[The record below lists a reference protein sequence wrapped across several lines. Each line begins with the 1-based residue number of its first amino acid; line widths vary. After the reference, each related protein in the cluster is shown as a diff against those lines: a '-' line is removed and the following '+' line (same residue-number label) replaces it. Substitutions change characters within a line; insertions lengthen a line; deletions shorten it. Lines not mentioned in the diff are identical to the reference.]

1 MSALV
6 SLLFVLALGTCWW
19 SLVRRARRH
28 DGERTVWLSHAAA
41 VGLLTVGAA
50 GAALVHAAGA
60 PVRWEVAAAGA
71 PALAAVGCMLRGLV
85 HYARVHSVT
94 SDRSA
99 WLLAVSCVL
108 ALAAVGDLL
117 VERGVLRSP
126 LSALELQFRLLM
138 AGGVGVVWGLLLDA
152 GRRAGLLRAAS
163 THLLLVA
170 AAGVVCA
177 QLVAATRETDPC
189 VRLLLAL
196 SWIALAAAVARAA
209 HLPDRSTGLMAVS
222 PLAATVTAVAALL
235 VAVAV
240 ITVGGLDARGGLEW
254 SSAWAV
260 LAVLGLSGRVAHLVR
275 AVSGHD
281 RARHE
286 ARTDDLTGLPNRRAF
301 SAALEAA
308 TAGGLP
314 AALVLADLDGF
325 KEVNDRFGHE
335 TGDRLLRH
343 VSQRFRAALP
353 PGTFTARLG
362 GDEFAILLTGGGC
375 RDADAVARRLVEVAG
390 EAELDGVR
398 TAGCSVGV
406 AVAPTGADGAAGAP
420 LPGPELLRRADA
432 AMYVAKGRGGG
443 VALHDDALDRE
454 LRERAALTDDLRAAF
469 ADASGQ
475 GAGQGHEQ
483 FVVHYQPQVSAADG
497 RVVGVEALVRWQHP
511 SRGLVPPFRF
521 LDLVEQ
527 QRLMPAL
534 TARVLARAAADLA
547 RWRAAGHDLRLSF
560 NVSSSQLA
568 GDALLDLLDDV
579 VATGTDPSR
588 LVVEVTETTLV
599 GDPDR
604 ALAVCQAIRDRGCEL
619 SIDDFGTGYSSLGY
633 LSDFP
638 ATEVKVDRSFTARL
652 LTSPRT
658 AAVVA
663 GTVGLAHH
671 LGMRVVAEG
680 VEDAATLA
688 ELRRLGCDLTQG
700 YLHSRPVPAGELL
713 RSLAASTPSA
723 PAPIPSR

>member
-1 MSALV
+1 
-6 SLLFVLALGTCWW
+6 
-19 SLVRRARRH
+19 
-28 DGERTVWLSHAAA
+28 
-41 VGLLTVGAA
+41 
-50 GAALVHAAGA
+50 
-60 PVRWEVAAAGA
+60 
-71 PALAAVGCMLRGLV
+71 
-85 HYARVHSVT
+85 
-94 SDRSA
+94 
-99 WLLAVSCVL
+99 
-108 ALAAVGDLL
+108 
-117 VERGVLRSP
+117 
-126 LSALELQFRLLM
+126 M
-138 AGGVGVVWGLLLDA
+138 AGGVGVVWGLLRGA
-152 GRRAGLLRAAS
+152 ARRAGLLRTAS
-163 THLLLVA
+163 TRLLLTA
-170 AAGVVCA
+170 AAGVVCV
-177 QLVAATRETDPC
+177 QLVAATRESDPC

-196 SWIALAAAVARAA
+196 GWIALAAALAHAA
-209 HLPDRSTGLMAVS
+209 HLPDRSPGLIAVS
-222 PLAATVTAVAALL
+222 PLGATVSAFAALL

-240 ITVGGLDARGGLEW
+240 ITVGGLDPQGGPRW

-275 AVSGHD
+275 AVSQHD
-281 RARHE
+281 RIRHE
-286 ARTDDLTGLPNRRAF
+286 ALTDDLTGLPNRRAF

-308 TAGGLP
+308 TAGGGVP
-314 AALVLADLDGF
+314 VALVLADLDGF
-325 KEVNDRFGHE
+325 KEVNDRFGHA

-353 PGTFTARLG
+353 PGTLLARLG
-362 GDEFAILLTGGGC
+362 GDEFAVLLPGGSS
-375 RDADAVARRLVEVAG
+375 RSADAVARRLVEVAG
-390 EAELDGVR
+390 ESQLDGVR
-398 TAGCSVGV
+398 TTGCSAGI
-406 AVAPTGADGAAGAP
+406 AAAPVGADAAAAP
-420 LPGPELLRRADA
+420 LGGAELLRRADA

-454 LRERAALTDDLRAAF
+454 LRERAALTDDLHAAF
-469 ADASGQ
+469 ADA
-475 GAGQGHEQ
+475 AGGGHEQ
-483 FVVHYQPQVSAADG
+483 FVVHYQPQVAAADG

-511 SRGLVPPFRF
+511 SRGLVPPGRF

-534 TARVLARAAADLA
+534 TERVLVRAAADLA

-568 GDALLDLLDDV
+568 GGALLELVDAV
-579 VATGTDPSR
+579 VAAGTDPSR

-604 ALAVCQAIRDRGCEL
+604 ALAVCQAIRERGCEL

-680 VEDAATLA
+680 VEDGATLA

-713 RSLAASTPSA
+713 RSLAAATPAVPAATPAATPAASTPA
-723 PAPIPSR
+723 AATPILSR